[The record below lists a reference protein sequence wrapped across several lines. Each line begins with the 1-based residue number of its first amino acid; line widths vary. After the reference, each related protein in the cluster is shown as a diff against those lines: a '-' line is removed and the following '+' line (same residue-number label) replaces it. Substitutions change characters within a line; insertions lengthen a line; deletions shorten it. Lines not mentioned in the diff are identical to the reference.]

1 MSGGDT
7 TSRPRRSPR
16 VAIRLE
22 AAYEDPE
29 RQVFLPT
36 RDLSEGGVFLL
47 APDPP
52 PLGAAASVLVELPG
66 EAELLRLKGV
76 VTRVEPG
83 VGFALRF
90 DGVLPDA
97 ARAALRALE
106 APEEAPQLRR
116 K

>member
-1 MSGGDT
+1 VNGGDT
-7 TSRPRRSPR
+7 PKTPRRAPR

-36 RDLSEGGVFLL
+36 RDLSENGVFLL

-52 PLGAAASVLVELPG
+52 PVGAAASVLVELPG

-90 DGVLPDA
+90 EGILPDG
-97 ARAALRALE
+97 ARAALRALR
-106 APEEAPQLRR
+106 APEET
-116 K
+116 